1 MRLPVVLASMLTV
14 APACALDV
22 ADMPTWS
29 AEAHVVRHGTSLDTV
44 LVFQRTGQ
52 GAWRVRADC
61 QVTNV
66 KTKAWKSHKGTGT
79 ARMHEGF
86 VTGDLGGFGRVVVAG
101 DRLSVDSPKCAS
113 GPVTLGT
120 GD

>member
-44 LVFQRTGQ
+44 LVFQRTG
-52 GAWRVRADC
+52 